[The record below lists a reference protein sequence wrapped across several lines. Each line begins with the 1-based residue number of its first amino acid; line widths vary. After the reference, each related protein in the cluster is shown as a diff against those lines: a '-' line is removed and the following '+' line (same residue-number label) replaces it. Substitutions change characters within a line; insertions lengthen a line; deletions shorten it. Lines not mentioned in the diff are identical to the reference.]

1 MLNGMKNPESILT
14 ARIVRELEAAGALCY
29 KIHGSQYQVAG
40 LPDLYVAK
48 NGVSVWMEIKTPRG
62 RLQKIQ
68 EARIAQMRRF
78 GVPVAVIR
86 TPEEA
91 IDFLLAHCHEGEKE

>member
-1 MLNGMKNPESILT
+1 MIDGMVNEETILT
-14 ARIVRELEAAGALCY
+14 RRIVRELEAAGALCY
-29 KIHGSQYQVAG
+29 KICGSQYQVAG

-48 NGVSVWMEIKTPRG
+48 NGVSVWMEIKTPTG
-62 RLQKIQ
+62 RLRRIQ

-91 IDFLLAHCHEGEKE
+91 ISFLSTHCHEGE